1 MGFILYVLTML
12 KQNERIINMA
22 NESAKSLDEARKVI
36 NRLDKNNETKRVSL
50 TDEEFRLIRS
60 LLRSE
65 YEKYELEYNRYSQP
79 HTLSILTLIE
89 NTRRKFK
96 LIQQ

>member
-1 MGFILYVLTML
+1 ML

-60 LLRSE
+60 LLRFE
-65 YEKYELEYNRYSQP
+65 YEKYELEYNKYSQP
-79 HTLSILTLIE
+79 HSLNILRLIE
-89 NTRRKFK
+89 ETRRKFK
-96 LIQQ
+96 LVQ

>member
-1 MGFILYVLTML
+1 ML

-36 NRLDKNNETKRVSL
+36 NRLDKNNETRRVSL

-60 LLRSE
+60 LLRFE
-65 YEKYELEYNRYSQP
+65 YEKYELEYTKYNQHHS
-79 HTLSILTLIE
+79 LNILRLLE
-89 NTRRKFK
+89 GTRRKFK
-96 LIQQ
+96 LVQ

>member
-79 HTLSILTLIE
+79 HTLDILTLLE

>member
-1 MGFILYVLTML
+1 ML

-36 NRLDKNNETKRVSL
+36 NRLDKNNSPFSKRVSL

-89 NTRRKFK
+89 NTRKKFK
-96 LIQQ
+96 LVQ

>member
-1 MGFILYVLTML
+1 ML
-12 KQNERIINMA
+12 KQNERTTNMA

-36 NRLDKNNETKRVSL
+36 NRLDKNNSPFSKRVSL